1 MDQLLDYI
9 LHFDAYLKQAVEA
22 LGLWAYLAIF
32 ATIFAET
39 GLVVA
44 PFLPGE
50 SLLLTSGTLAGA
62 GVLHIAVLWP
72 LLVGAAFLGDV
83 VNYLIGRWLGKHL
96 LSKPRKYLKP
106 EHVQEAHEFYEE
118 HGGLAIVACRFLP
131 IVRTLVPFVAGMTR
145 MEFHRYLAFAA
156 LAAVLWVTIFL
167 GAGYLFGNIQWVQD
181 YLAVALAI
189 AVAASAIPGFII
201 WGAAPPAAGTV
212 QGELRS
218 PGVARSRR
226 RCGFR
231 PVLPAASPR
240 TYFRDDPLRSRSRQA
255 SSAAPPKRADHSV
268 TRTCECERMLAHW
281 RTNRGER

>member
-1 MDQLLDYI
+1 MDQLLDHI

-22 LGLWAYLAIF
+22 LGLWAYAAIF

-62 GVLHIAVLWP
+62 GVLHVAVLWP

-83 VNYLIGRWLGKHL
+83 VNYLIGRWLGGHL
-96 LSKPRKYLKP
+96 LSKPRKHLRP
-106 EHVQEAHEFYEE
+106 EYVRQAHEFYEQ

-131 IVRTLVPFVAGMTR
+131 IVRTLVPFVAGMAR

-156 LAAVLWVTIFL
+156 LASAIWVTIFF
-167 GAGYLFGNIQWVQD
+167 GAGYLFGNLPWVQD
-181 YLAVALAI
+181 YLAIALAI

-201 WGAAPPAAGTV
+201 WAV
-212 QGELRS
+212 HHLRGRGS
-218 PGVARSRR
+218 
-226 RCGFR
+226 
-231 PVLPAASPR
+231 
-240 TYFRDDPLRSRSRQA
+240 DP
-255 SSAAPPKRADHSV
+255 D
-268 TRTCECERMLAHW
+268 
-281 RTNRGER
+281 

>member
-9 LHFDAYLKQAVEA
+9 LHFDSYLTQAVEA

-50 SLLLTSGTLAGA
+50 SLLLASGTLAGA
-62 GVLHIAVLWP
+62 DVLEIVVLWP

-96 LSKPRKYLKP
+96 LSKPRKHLRP
-106 EHVQEAHEFYEE
+106 EYVEQAHEFYEE
-118 HGGLAIVACRFLP
+118 HGGLAIVLCRFLP
-131 IVRTLVPFVAGMTR
+131 IVRTLVPFVAGMAR
-145 MEFHRYLAFAA
+145 MEFHRYVAFAA
-156 LAAVLWVTIFL
+156 LASAIWVTIFL

-181 YLAVALAI
+181 YLGIALAI

-201 WGAAPPAAGTV
+201 WGMHH
-212 QGELRS
+212 LRS
-218 PGVARSRR
+218 GRS
-226 RCGFR
+226 G
-231 PVLPAASPR
+231 
-240 TYFRDDPLRSRSRQA
+240 TD
-255 SSAAPPKRADHSV
+255 
-268 TRTCECERMLAHW
+268 
-281 RTNRGER
+281 G